1 MVESHGSVS
10 EIREMARLIRNGS
23 LDEVVGEH
31 GDYDDFFITEDVKRD
46 AILVEALNC
55 LADRKEA
62 DRGPVNYEDF
72 LTQKVSC
79 R

>member
-23 LDEVVGEH
+23 LDEVVGV
-31 GDYDDFFITEDVKRD
+31 YDDVGNLDITEDVKRD

-55 LADRKEA
+55 LADKKEA
-62 DRGPVNYEDF
+62 ERG
-72 LTQKVSC
+72 

>member
-23 LDEVVGEH
+23 LDEAIGAKPYDAEDDESLTLVG
-31 GDYDDFFITEDVKRD
+31 GMNIPDDVKRD

-55 LADRKEA
+55 LADKKEA
-62 DRGPVNYEDF
+62 ERG
-72 LTQKVSC
+72 